1 MLALGHVHG
10 QRHQYHD
17 QRYLEDASSEDAPNE
32 EAEADEAV
40 KEKDQL
46 YDGVYEAD
54 ASTDVEE
61 ESFDTTFA
69 STVYVAK
76 EQVYNDVSPYTLRF
90 NGRCTSIKAGVNYNY
105 HSDAN
110 HYANNYEQYLTFHT
124 CPTSK
129 RLSWG
134 SGCNKAVEHNVR
146 IEDYFASASSCVN
159 DYCERCNYECVQA
172 TSINATNTVDFC
184 EAKCISS
191 CNSYASMTGSNANDA
206 YAYDGGSYLDTYYGC
221 SQVTD
226 QTQGYTYYYGA
237 MCSEKGGLTMGY
249 YFDEYCQVNA
259 TTRSISSVASF
270 IDFDVFGFVN
280 EICSDS
286 FETYEAVYNASYSCT
301 TNDGAYLESD
311 DSGYDRRLQEEGNS
325 GDQGKD
331 GNKEER
337 HERED
342 NREEEDRNSRDKQE
356 FEMSGED
363 VCFAVYTTEHFQSIR
378 NKEIAVHYLKTTGG
392 FMKHVSI
399 IACYTMLIC
408 GAVFIFVSYSY
419 YARHR
424 GWANAESVADFT
436 SAEESLPD
444 FTSVD
449 EESYAVSTAYSRA
462 SEEGDRA
469 VT

>member
-1 MLALGHVHG
+1 MKYLFIQAALMLALGHVHG

-40 KEKDQL
+40 KEEDQV

-134 SGCNKAVEHNVR
+134 SGCNKAVEHN
-146 IEDYFASASSCVN
+146 
-159 DYCERCNYECVQA
+159 A

-280 EICSDS
+280 EICIAPLTAVLILNRMIVG
-286 FETYEAVYNASYSCT
+286 TY
-301 TNDGAYLESD
+301 D
-311 DSGYDRRLQEEGNS
+311 NS

-331 GNKEER
+331 GNNEER

-342 NREEEDRNSRDKQE
+342 NREEEDRNSRDSQE

-363 VCFAVYTTEHFQSIR
+363 VCFAVYTAEHFQSIR

-408 GAVFIFVSYSY
+408 GAVFIFVSYNY

-424 GWANAESVADFT
+424 GWANGESVADFT
-436 SAEESLPD
+436 SVEESVAD